1 MGKIL
6 KRAAITNDN
15 LLKYLTDKYDV
26 NSVQSCIKVNQLEG
40 MTPLLQDDYGKDY
53 DCTLTAITQIL
64 LYYLKGKTPE
74 EIYNV
79 VAACAEKLGF
89 VEGWGT
95 NPLVMRTLMNQAAKK
110 LGLKKAAT
118 VKYGKITGYSFCRI
132 KALIDAG
139 RPIMLSMYKDGR
151 DFYDDHSITVIGY
164 GEYKVDN
171 KHTAHM
177 LKVYDNWYKEMC
189 YVDYDLIHLF
199 SSIHYYL

>member
-79 VAACAEKLGF
+79 VAPSGHGSVVGVAH
-89 VEGWGT
+89 
-95 NPLVMRTLMNQAAKK
+95 
-110 LGLKKAAT
+110 GLYT
-118 VKYGKITGYSFCRI
+118 ESVGY
-132 KALIDAG
+132 
-139 RPIMLSMYKDGR
+139 
-151 DFYDDHSITVIGY
+151 
-164 GEYKVDN
+164 
-171 KHTAHM
+171 
-177 LKVYDNWYKEMC
+177 
-189 YVDYDLIHLF
+189 
-199 SSIHYYL
+199 